1 MDSLFLIF
9 GWPGPVGVGVFL
21 LCLGGMIYLLTLADI
36 KNKEYKEKKKG

>member
-21 LCLGGMIYLLTLADI
+21 LLTLADI